1 MIRLDSVSYTE
12 HHANDETVSFHLKS
26 GETAILMGPRGS
38 GKSDFLKA
46 CLGFKELEDGS
57 LKLMGKEVAVS
68 GGDYGP
74 PEMRDIGFVTQHQ
87 TLLGNLTIAANIGLP
102 LSYHL
107 GVEEA
112 ELREMVLPLMEKF
125 EIEETADKFPY
136 ELSAVEAKVAQ
147 MARAVVLGPK
157 LLLLDE
163 PTGGD
168 MDPGGFS
175 RIILLIN
182 RFMNEGV
189 SMLIATTSPALTCLE
204 RATLYY
210 FVGGRVLSKEQA
222 ESTED
227 KEFLDYFHE
236 IRDFIHGPK
245 NEKMNRFGYVGR
257 DRRVRKNERR
267 ENE

>member
-1 MIRLDSVSYTE
+1 MIRLDSVSYTAHPADGE
-12 HHANDETVSFHLKS
+12 AVSFHLKN
-26 GETAILMGPRGS
+26 GETAILLGPRGG
-38 GKSDFLKA
+38 GKSDFLKT
-46 CLGFKELEDGS
+46 CIGFAELEGGS
-57 LKLMGKEVAVS
+57 LTLMGKEVKAS
-68 GGDYGP
+68 GGGYGP

-87 TLLGNLTIAANIGLP
+87 TLMDNLTIAANIGLP

-125 EIEETADKFPY
+125 EIEEIAEKFPY
-136 ELSAVEAKVAQ
+136 EISAVEAKVAQ

-168 MDPGGFS
+168 MDPGGFT

-182 RFMNEGV
+182 RFMNEGI

-204 RATLYY
+204 QATLYY
-210 FVGGRVLSKEQA
+210 FVGGRILPKEQA
-222 ESTED
+222 ERTED
-227 KEFLDYFHE
+227 KEFLDYFYE
-236 IRDFIHGPK
+236 IRDFVHGHK
-245 NEKMNRFGYVGR
+245 NGQMNRLGYVGR
-257 DRRVRKNERR
+257 DRRVHDSDRR
-267 ENE
+267 EID

>member
-1 MIRLDSVSYTE
+1 MIRLDSASYTPHPAGGE
-12 HHANDETVSFHLKS
+12 QLSFQLKD
-26 GETAILMGPRGS
+26 GETAILLGPRGG
-38 GKSDFLKA
+38 GKSDFLKT
-46 CLGFKELEDGS
+46 CIGFKELEDGS
-57 LKLMGKEVAVS
+57 LELMGKEVNAREV
-68 GGDYGP
+68 GYGP

-87 TLLGNLTIAANIGLP
+87 TLMDNLTIAANIGLP

-112 ELREMVLPLMEKF
+112 ELRAMVLPLMEKF
-125 EIEETADKFPY
+125 KIEEIADKFPY
-136 ELSAVEAKVAQ
+136 EVTAVHAKVAL

-182 RFMNEGV
+182 RFMNEGI

-204 RATLYY
+204 QATLYY
-210 FVGGRVLSKEQA
+210 FVGGTIMSKEQA
-222 ESTED
+222 ERTTD

-236 IRDFIHGPK
+236 IRDFVHGPN
-245 NEKMNRFGYVGR
+245 NEQAGRLGYVGR
-257 DRRVRKNERR
+257 NRRLQNRDRRESQ
-267 ENE
+267 